1 MKFFYNKY
9 KEQILYLA
17 FGVVVTLVNWVVY
30 AVLVTVVNLGI
41 TLSNA
46 IAWAVTIITAFV
58 TNKLFVFESKSVGKL
73 SVLKEALFFLL
84 SRITTGI
91 FEIIAPSLLV
101 FIGLNGMLFGIDG
114 FYAKLI
120 VSVIVVI
127 LNYILSKK
135 IVFKK

>member
-73 SVLKEALFFLL
+73 SVFKEA
-84 SRITTGI
+84 
-91 FEIIAPSLLV
+91 
-101 FIGLNGMLFGIDG
+101 
-114 FYAKLI
+114 
-120 VSVIVVI
+120 
-127 LNYILSKK
+127 
-135 IVFKK
+135 